1 MAELATRRAASLIA
15 VPGVPLII
23 PGDDLGT
30 ILIDNLES
38 VGLPLHNDDVL
49 VIAQKVVSKSEGRRY
64 VDLAAV
70 VPSRRARKL
79 ATAVD
84 KDPRLVEV
92 ILSEIQNA

>member
-49 VIAQKVVSKSEGRRY
+49 VIAQKVVSKSEGRY